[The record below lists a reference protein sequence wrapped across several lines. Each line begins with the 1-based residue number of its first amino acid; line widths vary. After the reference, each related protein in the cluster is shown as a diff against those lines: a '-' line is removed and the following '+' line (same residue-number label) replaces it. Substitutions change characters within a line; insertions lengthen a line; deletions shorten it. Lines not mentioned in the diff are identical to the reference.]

1 MCVCFNCWSSTA
13 GDQKPTAAAAAFV
26 DFQSE
31 GVFERLSGKTLEFN
45 YKKKTFQAPNEL
57 DACCVKQTGDD
68 FVRSHN
74 LELGIHPHTHTHA
87 RLFFAARCLSRDV
100 FWAAGRFFSGSLG
113 CAVASDCVVQH

>member
-26 DFQSE
+26 EIVES
-31 GVFERLSGKTLEFN
+31 LSGKTLEFN

-74 LELGIHPHTHTHA
+74 LELGIHTHTHGCS
-87 RLFFAARCLSRDV
+87 LLPDV
-100 FWAAGRFFSGSLG
+100 
-113 CAVASDCVVQH
+113 